1 MKNSLEYIHIINKH
15 SPKQAALITIIFI
28 LSGFCPIVT
37 IVFVTDFINLALHS
51 ANIGTI
57 NSKIYFDVA
66 AIILFYGYELM
77 LPTFQ
82 NLISEKAKINI
93 RKNYKSLLLE
103 KCSKLEYHYLENAE
117 SWNLIS
123 RVLDKPE
130 NTIVDNYIA
139 MNQVLATFIS
149 IMGIISIIF
158 VQAWWAAV
166 IIIISCVPLFYFSI
180 KSGKANYKAKI
191 DSSELERKYE
201 YYSEILSDRENIDE
215 RTIFGFSEKVNT
227 EYHRVYNKA
236 FRIKIIT
243 RFKWFIKTKLGG
255 VFTALAALIII
266 VVLLKPLITGSIS
279 MGMFIS
285 LVNAILSLTGNLSWG
300 LSYQID
306 TITSGMEY
314 IKDIQNFMSYEE
326 RLYAL
331 EPPILHSK
339 ITSIEFKNVSFTY
352 PGTNTIILK
361 NVSFLLEGGKQYA
374 LVGPNGVGKT
384 TIIKLL
390 TGLYTNYD
398 GEILI
403 DEKELKDYNF
413 NEIKG
418 FFSAVYQDFSKHEFT
433 FRENIAIGN
442 IEMINNSYD
451 EEPINKAISKIELE
465 KLVEN
470 LPNGLDTNLGK
481 IHKDGIDLSGGEWQ
495 RVALARAIVS
505 KAPVRILDEPTAS
518 LDPVNENKIY
528 ELFSKISHDIMT
540 ILISHRLASTKI
552 ADEILVFNE
561 GALVEKGDFEALM
574 NLKGHYYQMF
584 EQQRRWY
591 Q

>member
-1 MKNSLEYIHIINKH
+1 MKNFSEYIHIINKY
-15 SPKQAALITIIFI
+15 SPKESVLITTIFI

-37 IVFVTDFINLALHS
+37 IIFVTDFINLAFYS
-51 ANIGTI
+51 AGMGTI

-66 AIILFYGYELM
+66 AIILLYGYNLM
-77 LPTFQ
+77 LPAFQ
-82 NLISEKAKINI
+82 KLISEKAKINI
-93 RKNYKSLLLE
+93 RKKYKSILLE
-103 KCSKLEYHYLENAE
+103 KCSKLEYYYLENAE

-130 NTIVDNYIA
+130 NIIVGNYTA
-139 MNQVLATFIS
+139 MNQIFATSIS
-149 IMGIISIIF
+149 VIGLISIIIA
-158 VQAWWAAV
+158 QAWWAA
-166 IIIISCVPLFYFSI
+166 IIIVVSCVPLFYLSI

-191 DSSELERKYE
+191 DSSELERKCE
-201 YYSEILSDRENIDE
+201 YYSEILSDRENVDE
-215 RTIFGFSEKVNT
+215 RSIFGFTEMVNSEYRKI
-227 EYHRVYNKA
+227 YNKA
-236 FRIKIIT
+236 FKIKVST

-255 VFTALAALIII
+255 VFTALAALIVI
-266 VVLLKPLITGSIS
+266 VALLNPLLAGSIS

-285 LVNAILSLTGNLSWG
+285 LVNAILSLKSNLSWG
-300 LSYQID
+300 LSFQID
-306 TITSGMEY
+306 TITSGIEY
-314 IKDIQNFMSYEE
+314 MKDIKNFMSYEE
-326 RLYAL
+326 RLHAL
-331 EPPILHSK
+331 DTPVVQDK
-339 ITSIEFKNVSFTY
+339 ITSIEFKSVSFSY
-352 PGTNTIILK
+352 PGTDTQILK

-403 DEKELKDYNF
+403 NGKELRKYSF

-418 FFSAVYQDFSKHEFT
+418 FFSAVYQDFSRHEFT
-433 FRENIAIGN
+433 FKENIAIGN
-442 IEMINNSYD
+442 IEMMNTSYID
-451 EEPINKAISKIELE
+451 EAVDKAISQIELE
-465 KLVEN
+465 SLIEN
-470 LPNGLDTNLGK
+470 LPYGLNTNLGK

-495 RVALARAIVS
+495 RVALARAIIS
-505 KAPVRILDEPTAS
+505 RSPVRILDEPTAS
-518 LDPVNENKIY
+518 LDPINENRIY

-561 GALVEKGDFEALM
+561 GKLVEKGDFESLM
-574 NLKGHYYQMF
+574 NLKGHYCQMF
-584 EQQRRWY
+584 EQQRSWY

>member
-1 MKNSLEYIHIINKH
+1 MKIFSEYIHIVHKY
-15 SPKQAALITIIFI
+15 SPKESALITIIYI

-37 IVFVTDFINLALHS
+37 IIFVTDFINLALQS
-51 ANIGTI
+51 ASVGSI
-57 NSKIYFDVA
+57 NSKIYFDVT
-66 AIILFYGYELM
+66 AIILLYGYELM
-77 LPTFQ
+77 LPAFQ
-82 NLISEKAKINI
+82 KLLSEKAKINI
-93 RKNYKSLLLE
+93 RQNYKGLLLE

-123 RVLDKPE
+123 RILDKPE
-130 NTIVDNYIA
+130 NTVVDNYIA

-149 IMGIISIIF
+149 ITGIISIIF
-158 VQAWWAAV
+158 VQAWWAA
-166 IIIISCVPLFYFSI
+166 IIIVLSCVPLFYFSI
-180 KSGKANYKAKI
+180 KSGKTNYKAKI
-191 DSSELERKYE
+191 DSSELERKCE
-201 YYSEILSDRENIDE
+201 YYSEILSDRENVEE
-215 RTIFGFSEKVNT
+215 RSIFGFKEKINT
-227 EYHRVYNKA
+227 EYRRVYNEA
-236 FRIKIIT
+236 FRIKTIT

-255 VFTALAALIII
+255 VFTSIAALIII
-266 VVLLKPLITGSIS
+266 VVLLEPLITGSIS

-300 LSYQID
+300 LSFQID

-331 EPPILHSK
+331 EPPALHSK
-339 ITSIEFKNVSFTY
+339 ITSIEFKNVSFSY
-352 PGTNTIILK
+352 PGTDNLILK

-374 LVGPNGVGKT
+374 LVGPNGAGKT

-390 TGLYTNYD
+390 TGLYTNYE

-403 DEKELKDYNF
+403 NGKELREYSF

-451 EEPINKAISKIELE
+451 DEAINKAISQIELE
-465 KLVEN
+465 KLVES
-470 LPNGLDTNLGK
+470 LPYGIDTNLGK

-561 GALVEKGDFEALM
+561 GALVEKGDFESLM
-574 NLKGHYYQMF
+574 NLKGCYYQMF
-584 EQQRRWY
+584 EQQRSWY

>member
-1 MKNSLEYIHIINKH
+1 MIINNHVINKMKNFFEYIHITSKY
-15 SPKQAALITIIFI
+15 SFKQAFMITIIYI
-28 LSGFCPIVT
+28 LSGVCPIFT
-37 IVFVTDFINLALHS
+37 IIIVTDFINLALHS
-51 ANIGTI
+51 SNTGTI
-57 NSKIYFDVA
+57 NPKIYFDVA

-77 LPTFQ
+77 LPAFLK
-82 NLISEKAKINI
+82 LISEKAKIDI

-123 RVLDKPE
+123 RILDKPE

-139 MNQVLATFIS
+139 INQILATFLS
-149 IMGIISIIF
+149 IMGIISIIV

-180 KSGKANYKAKI
+180 KSGEANYKAKI

-201 YYSEILSDRENIDE
+201 YYSEILSDRENVDE
-215 RTIFGFSEKVNT
+215 RSIFGFFEKVNT
-227 EYHRVYNKA
+227 EYRKVYNEA

-255 VFTALAALIII
+255 VFTALAALVII
-266 VVLLKPLITGSIS
+266 VVLLKPLISGSIS
-279 MGMFIS
+279 IGMFIS

-306 TITSGMEY
+306 TITSGIEY
-314 IKDIQNFMSYEE
+314 IKDIQNFMKYEE

-331 EPPILHSK
+331 ESPVLHSK
-339 ITSIEFKNVSFTY
+339 ITSIEFKNVSFIY
-352 PGTNTIILK
+352 PGTNTQILK

-374 LVGPNGVGKT
+374 LVGSNGVGKT

-390 TGLYTNYD
+390 TGLYMNYD
-398 GEILI
+398 GEIFI
-403 DEKELKDYNF
+403 DGKELREYNF
-413 NEIKG
+413 SEIKG
-418 FFSAVYQDFSKHEFT
+418 FFSAVFQDFSKHEFT

-442 IEMINNSYD
+442 IEMINNPYD
-451 EEPINKAISKIELE
+451 EETINNAISQIELD

-470 LPNGLDTNLGK
+470 LPKGIDTNLGK

-505 KAPVRILDEPTAS
+505 EAPVRILDEPTAS
-518 LDPVNENKIY
+518 LDPISENKIY

-561 GALVEKGDFEALM
+561 GTLVEK
-574 NLKGHYYQMF
+574 
-584 EQQRRWY
+584 
-591 Q
+591 